1 MRSVKFK
8 YRGQEYILAA
18 TACALFTIYD
28 EYGTGDIFAQ
38 TGCMEPSAM
47 GWETA
52 CRIAAMLSE
61 QGELQRRALGRDKG
75 EILDAD
81 ILFRTAS
88 PVDALNVREAI
99 REALRL
105 GFSREVVEDEDQEV
119 NLVLR
124 EREEEEHLKKKKLR
138 GLFGRGGS
146 PSEQKPSD

>member
-1 MRSVKFK
+1 MRSVKFN
-8 YRGQEYILAA
+8 YRGHEYTLAA

-38 TGCMEPSAM
+38 TGCMEPSAI
-47 GWETA
+47 GWEAA

-81 ILFRTAS
+81 LLFRTAS

-105 GFSREVVEDEDQEV
+105 GFSREVVDDEDAEV

-124 EREEEEHLKKKKLR
+124 EREIEDVQKKKKAP
-138 GLFGRGGS
+138 GPSGRGGW
-146 PSEQKPSD
+146 PWARKCSD